1 MEGTKVCSGDL
12 GHTPIYGKNSLEI
25 FFSGTKGPLALGL
38 GMQHQGLWP
47 NKICSNDDLELT
59 LTFFLLQGQICC
71 LMLLYGKIYIS
82 SGKMLESHLM

>member
-38 GMQHQGLWP
+38 GMQHHGPTKFVQMM
-47 NKICSNDDLELT
+47 T
-59 LTFFLLQGQICC
+59 L
-71 LMLLYGKIYIS
+71 S
-82 SGKMLESHLM
+82 